1 MLGIFSQPH
10 RRLQREKCVKKNIK
24 RSRYSAVH
32 LGYVFIPTCF
42 KFINGNSIFISGHY
56 VLHIH
61 IEKFNTTLDLLLFG
75 IFEHIFSFF
84 FFVGL
89 IWGGVGCGLLFV
101 SFFKRS
107 VSCLS
112 VLQYEQVLI

>member
-101 SFFKRS
+101 LFF
-107 VSCLS
+107 
-112 VLQYEQVLI
+112 